1 MIIEQQPE
9 QPDGVNTN
17 IQLEDDLGSDVSP
30 PSALS
35 QEPEENENDTNA
47 IDDLLGGP
55 SPVVESLQNTNAQV
69 EDMRATVDMDNLL
82 EMDPE
87 EKDGTLLQKNAPNI
101 ME

>member
-1 MIIEQQPE
+1 
-9 QPDGVNTN
+9 
-17 IQLEDDLGSDVSP
+17 
-30 PSALS
+30 
-35 QEPEENENDTNA
+35 
-47 IDDLLGGP
+47 
-55 SPVVESLQNTNAQV
+55 VESLQNTNAQV